1 MRGAT
6 GAASRP
12 AWRPIVV
19 GASLWLIA
27 TLPAADAMQT
37 PSEPQ
42 SPAELYAQAEQLF
55 SSAAQSDSI
64 PLFSR
69 LIALLQP
76 SGAGSRASDEPDLLV
91 LSFYHRARAHLNL
104 GDEDAARSDLQS
116 LLLVQPGFEIE
127 RHLVSPKLAALF
139 DATRSDVV
147 GYLLLTISPDDAHIT
162 VDGVTTRS
170 SFEPVALVAGTYE
183 VVAARAGFARFR
195 DTLEIPA
202 GNTVQRHVVLERD
215 SAVVM
220 LYTRPSGAKVLL
232 DGQPIGTTE
241 GIASADLLLRGAAA
255 RYPSWEFSSRFV
267 VDDLLLG
274 SHEIEVQIDGYR
286 PLRTRVQ
293 VDSLVD
299 FNAGGLILEPLRG
312 TIVLKSL
319 PEGAT
324 VLVNGSPEVPR
335 PAGSADTSGN
345 APDAPYLE
353 LAPGQYRIT
362 VTQTAGGMY
371 EDSVRLLDRDL
382 LTLDIS
388 LRLSVL
394 FLGVLGG
401 DEHGAR
407 TVVDG
412 LREAMLAVDHWIYLE
427 RVDTDPSLAEGAGLT
442 AAGLRDLAELA
453 SPVAGNVD
461 WNGVQSEYDAKLGG
475 SVYLLA
481 VLSDDLL
488 ASHADLW
495 VWPAAPGP
503 STPDRIRVP
512 LEDSG
517 SLARFVDRLE
527 RPFTST
533 RAWLGALVLDS
544 EAGSYPIV
552 FDITPNGPA
561 EQAGVRIGDAIVAVD
576 SVPPERAAE
585 VRELIDR
592 HAPGSDVTVGLRRG
606 TATISVQITL
616 GTSPSVI
623 APGDPAQA
631 YAAVWAAGNAAGAS
645 TDATVPRWVAELN
658 VAGVL
663 MQARMWDAAVRRLRS
678 VRVPSDSPRAQA
690 MIDYYLG
697 IALESIGPRYLEN
710 AREALSRAAAV
721 QNARLLHWD
730 GPYLAPRALARLGR
744 LGGPLQRD

>member
-1 MRGAT
+1 M
-6 GAASRP
+6 
-12 AWRPIVV
+12 AWRPIAAVV
-19 GASLWLIA
+19 SLWLIA

-37 PSEPQ
+37 PAGPP

-55 SSAAQSDSI
+55 NSAGQSDSI

-76 SGAGSRASDEPDLLV
+76 SDTGSQASDEPDLLV
-91 LSFYHRARAHLNL
+91 LSFYHRAIAYLNL
-104 GDEDAARSDLQS
+104 GDEDAARSDLRG
-116 LLLVQPGFEIE
+116 LLSVQPGFEIE

-139 DATRSDVV
+139 DATSSDLV
-147 GYLLLTISPDDAHIT
+147 GYLLLTVFPDDAHMT
-162 VDGVTTRS
+162 VNGATTRS
-170 SFEPVALVAGTYE
+170 NFEPLAVVAGTYE
-183 VVAARAGFARFR
+183 VVAERAGFAPFR
-195 DTLEIPA
+195 DTLEITA
-202 GNTVQRHVVLERD
+202 GNTVQRDVVLERD

-220 LYTRPSGAKVLL
+220 LYTRPPGATVVL
-232 DGQPIGTTE
+232 DGQLIGTTG
-241 GIASADLLLRGAAA
+241 GIASADLVLRGAAA
-255 RYPSWEFSSRFV
+255 RYPSREFSSRFLI
-267 VDDLLLG
+267 DDLLPG
-274 SHEIEVQIDGYR
+274 DHEIEVQIEGYR
-286 PLRTRVQ
+286 PLRARVQ
-293 VDSLVD
+293 VDALVD
-299 FNAGGLILEPLRG
+299 FDAGGMVLEPLRG

-324 VLVNGSPEVPR
+324 VLVNGSPAVPR

-353 LAPGQYRIT
+353 LPPGQYRVTIT
-362 VTQTAGGMY
+362 QSAAGMH
-371 EDSVRLLDRDL
+371 EESLRLLDRDL

-388 LRLSVL
+388 LRPSIL

-412 LREAMLAVDHWIYLE
+412 LRDAMSTVDRWIYVE
-427 RVDTDPSLAEGAGLT
+427 RVDTDPSLAERTGLT
-442 AAGLRDLAELA
+442 ATELRDLAELA

-461 WNGVQSEYDAKLGG
+461 WNGVQSEYDAELGG

-512 LEDSG
+512 LEG
-517 SLARFVDRLE
+517 SESLVQFVDRLE
-527 RPFTST
+527 RPFT
-533 RAWLGALVLDS
+533 RMRPWFGALVLDS
-544 EAGSYPIV
+544 EASAYPIV
-552 FDITPNGPA
+552 FDVTPNGPA
-561 EQAGVRIGDAIVAVD
+561 EQAGMSIGDAIVAVD
-576 SVPPERAAE
+576 SVPLKRAAE

-592 HAPGSDVTVGLRRG
+592 HAPGSHVTVGFRRG
-606 TATISVQITL
+606 AATISAEITL
-616 GTSPSVI
+616 GASPAVI

-631 YAAVWAAGNAAGAS
+631 YAAVWAAGIAARAS
-645 TDATVPRWVAELN
+645 TDITDPQWIAELN

-663 MQARMWDAAVRRLRS
+663 LQARMWDAAVRQLRS
-678 VRVPSDSPRAQA
+678 VRVPSGSPRAQA

-710 AREALSRAAAV
+710 AREAFSRAAAV

-744 LGGPLQRD
+744 LGGPLERD